1 MNNEA
6 LEILHKNTHWFLFHN
21 DEILVKE
28 DEGMVTIPQTG
39 DLNIFPNQPTDAQSI
54 GFFHEHEC
62 FIAHIS
68 NENIPKGFSFKKV
81 KPLYGYM
88 DDDYFWF
95 SCRAFH
101 IFNWMKTSKFCGCC
115 GSSMNLLSHEIA
127 MKCSNCGHL
136 VYPRISPAIIV
147 AVIKEN
153 QLLLARSK
161 RFPPNRYSVIAG
173 FVEPGETIEQCVKRE
188 LQEEV
193 GIEVEEIKYFGSQPW
208 SFPDSLMVAFTAKAI
223 TAKITIDNNEIVAA
237 DWFTPHNLPDLPDKP
252 SVGRQLIDW
261 FTEKYKDIPIS
272 RQKN

>member
-1 MNNEA
+1 MNTKA
-6 LEILHKNTHWFLFHN
+6 PEILLNDSRWFLFHK

-28 DEGMVTIPQTG
+28 EEGLVTIPRAG
-39 DLNIFPNQPTDAQSI
+39 DLNIFSNQPTDVQSI
-54 GFFHEHEC
+54 GFFHEEEC
-62 FIAHIS
+62 FIANMS
-68 NENIPKGFSFKKV
+68 DENIPAGFSFKKV
-81 KPLYGYM
+81 KPLYGHM
-88 DDDYFWF
+88 EDDYFWF
-95 SCRAFH
+95 ACRAFH
-101 IFNWMKTSKFCGCC
+101 LFNWMKTSKFCGCC
-115 GSSMNLLSHEIA
+115 GSRMNLLSTEIA
-127 MKCSNCGHL
+127 MKCSSCGHL

-188 LQEEV
+188 LKEEV

-223 TAKITIDNNEIVAA
+223 TGEITIDNNEIVAA

-261 FTEKYKDIPIS
+261 FTENYKDTSIPPE
-272 RQKN
+272 